1 MCDRICH
8 SLLLRNHVSMVETH
22 RLSGLDRYRME
33 RRDKMQAA
41 TVPMEYDDAYE
52 YDGSTTI
59 EVTRRYSGRVVWKDW
74 LIFDSIEEARTY
86 YDEAH

>member
-1 MCDRICH
+1 
-8 SLLLRNHVSMVETH
+8 
-22 RLSGLDRYRME
+22 
-33 RRDKMQAA
+33 MQAA